1 MGKGVTIIEVA
12 KRGLYVGVLS
22 IRGIYRGINS
32 CEILIKSYIELLDL
46 RNARRSLDVNA
57 RIRTLSTITILIGTL
72 PDPQL
77 HRMISR
83 LTVPLEELRVSTKN
97 CQLAKQRP
105 VRGAELDPTRR
116 KFEVRMW
123 HSIWA
128 GSAAETRRIRSIP
141 NATKRVPYE
150 FIHFAPLLLAQR
162 ALIDDP

>member
-1 MGKGVTIIEVA
+1 MLRQALIYNSATTCTQVA
-12 KRGLYVGVLS
+12 YTWIDSDHSHYIMTAALQ
-22 IRGIYRGINS
+22 IYMQGFTNTTADFPRDPNHYSG
-32 CEILIKSYIELLDL
+32 YP
-46 RNARRSLDVNA
+46 
-57 RIRTLSTITILIGTL
+57 ILIGTL

-116 KFEVRMW
+116 KVEVRMW
-123 HSIWA
+123 HPIWA

-141 NATKRVPYE
+141 RIGGVPKRNKTCTILCCLLSAPIIVP
-150 FIHFAPLLLAQR
+150 R
-162 ALIDDP
+162 T